1 MNAQTIRRSSA
12 CESDGAIDM
21 HRTKGRVVLIDDDR
35 HILEVFS
42 DLLALEGHACETYD
56 NAALFLADLADEPAE
71 PAGPRCVVCDVHMPG
86 MDGLELQRRLA
97 QYPDFAL
104 VLVSGISGAHEAVT
118 GFRAGALDF
127 LLKPVESDALL
138 AAVARALDASAERQ
152 RARARA
158 LDVSARIS
166 TLTDRELEVARG
178 VARGRINRL
187 IAEDL
192 GIALRTVKQHRQRAM
207 EKLGVATTVDLARV
221 MDEAGGG

>member
-1 MNAQTIRRSSA
+1 MKDTLQRFLFEHAPVRGGLVRLDDTWQTILSR
-12 CESDGAIDM
+12 
-21 HRTKGRVVLIDDDR
+21 K
-35 HILEVFS
+35 
-42 DLLALEGHACETYD
+42 
-56 NAALFLADLADEPAE
+56 N
-71 PAGPRCVVCDVHMPG
+71 
-86 MDGLELQRRLA
+86 
-97 QYPDFAL
+97 YPDAL
-104 VLVSGISGAHEAVT
+104 RHRLGELAA
-118 GFRAGALDF
+118 AA
-127 LLKPVESDALL
+127 ALL

-207 EKLGVATTVDLARV
+207 EKLGVAATVDLARV